1 MTKTL
6 DHYLEKYKKLHDGT
20 GTFLVGGKAYTDVPG
35 RLFDGSNF
43 YEKLWDDFKIWAR
56 DKDSFRVLDYG
67 CGKAKHLFQP
77 HLEGKTFHTFF
88 AGKVQEYYCYDPGNA
103 RYATRPADDA
113 GFDAV
118 ICADVME
125 HVPDEH
131 VDAVMKEIGKW
142 LHPKGVGFYSI
153 SGQPA
158 KKCFDDGENLHV
170 NVQPI
175 EYWQEKLKLTNR
187 RYVMVYTAD
196 DITTT
201 IKKL

>member
-1 MTKTL
+1 MTKPVE
-6 DHYLEKYKKLHDGT
+6 HYLEKYKQLHAGV
-20 GTFLVGGKAYTDVPG
+20 GTFLVGGKAFTDVPG

-43 YEKLWDDFKIWAR
+43 YEKLWEDFKLWAK

-77 HLEGKTFHTFF
+77 HLEGKTFHEFF
-88 AGKVQEYYCYDPGNA
+88 AGKVQEYYCYDPGYE
-103 RYATRPADDA
+103 RYKRSPPSWST
-113 GFDAV
+113 FDAV

-125 HVPDEH
+125 HVPHEN
-131 VDAVMKEIGKW
+131 VDGVMKEIGNW
-142 LHPKGVGFYSI
+142 LHPKGVAFFSI
-153 SGQPA
+153 SGQLA

-170 NVQPI
+170 NVQPL
-175 EYWQEKLKLTNR
+175 EYWQEKLKLMER

-196 DITTT
+196 DLTTT

>member
-1 MTKTL
+1 MKTSE
-6 DHYLEKYKKLHDGT
+6 DYLNEYKALHSKST
-20 GTFLVGGKAYTDVPG
+20 GFRYMGELMPSDSGD
-35 RLFDGSNF
+35 RLFNGRDFERNLWNVF
-43 YEKLWDDFKIWAR
+43 REWAEKR
-56 DKDSFRVLDYG
+56 ESFRVLDYG